1 MTLASTE
8 QAGVAP
14 AIVRFAIAFVL
25 CVAIVYAVTAL
36 LNFQVPSS
44 MGVITLVV
52 ALAPAFDVFVR
63 ATGRVMTA
71 GEKLRFSASA
81 AAIAL
86 LVNVSAL
93 LIQAYVAFGFVSF
106 GNLAAMLG
114 LGRAKLDPS
123 IAALGLAGAF
133 VVAFVVTYVSAGFMA
148 RGALKRLA
156 KAR

>member
-1 MTLASTE
+1 MTQSATEPASVT
-8 QAGVAP
+8 P
-14 AIVRFAIAFVL
+14 AIVRFAMAFVL

-44 MGVITLVV
+44 MGIITLVV

-63 ATGRVMTA
+63 ATGRVMTT

-81 AAIAL
+81 AGIAL
-86 LVNVSAL
+86 LVNVTAV
-93 LIQAYVAFGFVSF
+93 LIQAYATFGFVSF

-114 LGRAKLDPS
+114 LGRARLDLS

-133 VVAFVVTYVSAGFMA
+133 VIAFVITYISAGFMA

-156 KAR
+156 QAK